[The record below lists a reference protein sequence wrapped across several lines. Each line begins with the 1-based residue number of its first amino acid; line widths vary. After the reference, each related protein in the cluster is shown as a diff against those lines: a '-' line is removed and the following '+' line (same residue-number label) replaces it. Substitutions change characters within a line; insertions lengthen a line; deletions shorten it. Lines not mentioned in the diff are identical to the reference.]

1 MQSLEISK
9 KQVISLDYQGAKVS
23 VLSHS
28 PVPHRY
34 SSKWVQISEL
44 LPLRPAKE
52 EDFLSLPVLHEGFFD
67 SHMHPSW
74 MARLLSQIDLNQK
87 TTEELN
93 VEMDSNNKSVVYGF
107 GWNEEFYGL
116 GLDEITRYFDL
127 VLPQDREIYFFRK
140 CGHSAYL
147 SKAAKKKLKIDRSQ
161 LIKDKEIAKIPE
173 QEIDTDEFIRNFK
186 KIISNLKKE
195 GISSGCDLLISFKDL
210 QNLKLTTD
218 SEFDLHY
225 FGDIH
230 SFDFFKTSSKKNNQ
244 YVKFFLDGSLGSQS
258 AWLSQAYEDN
268 PQNTGIQ
275 IWKDENLFQKAK
287 QALEKNFLLAFHA
300 LGDGAIDQALRLGD
314 ALAPELKKASA
325 KSERF
330 FHRLEHL
337 QVCRDDQIEKI
348 KKQGFWSLGLQPSHR
363 IADSSFILKR
373 LGEKRAIKESYRLKS
388 FLNAGLRLSLG
399 SDAPIVSFSP
409 SKCIDASTQD
419 PRACERLSLNQC
431 FELMITK
438 GRQNAGFDVKK
449 LTHNSKAWLSNE

>member
-1 MQSLEISK
+1 MQSLENSK

-23 VLSHS
+23 TLSYS
-28 PVPHRY
+28 AVPQPY
-34 SSKWVQISEL
+34 SSKWIQISEL
-44 LPLRPAKE
+44 QPLRPANE
-52 EDFLSLPVLHEGFFD
+52 QDFLSLPVLHEGFFD

-93 VEMDSNNKSVVYGF
+93 VEMGSTNKSVVYGF
-107 GWNEEFYGL
+107 GWNEEFYGV

-127 VLPQDREIYFFRK
+127 VLPQDRKIYFFRK

-147 SKAAKKKLKIDRSQ
+147 SKAAKKKLKINHSQ
-161 LIKDKEIAKIPE
+161 LIRDKEIAKIPE
-173 QEIDTDEFIRNFK
+173 QNINVDEFIRNFK
-186 KIISNLKKE
+186 IVISNLKSE
-195 GISSGCDLLISFKDL
+195 GISSACDLLVSNHDL
-210 QNLKLTTD
+210 QNLKSIMD
-218 SEFDLHY
+218 SEFDIHY
-225 FGDIH
+225 FQDIH
-230 SFDFFKTSSKKNNQ
+230 SFNFFKNSPKKNNQ

-258 AWLSQAYEDN
+258 AWLSQAYQDN
-268 PQNTGIQ
+268 PLNTGIQ
-275 IWKDENLFQKAK
+275 IWNDENLFQKAK

-314 ALAPELKKASA
+314 ALAPELKKLSA
-325 KSERF
+325 KSEGF

-363 IADSSFILKR
+363 IADSSFTLKR
-373 LGEKRAIKESYRLKS
+373 LGEKRAMKESYRLKS

-409 SKCIDASTQD
+409 SKCINASTQD
-419 PRACERLSLNQC
+419 PRSCERLSLSQC
-431 FELMITK
+431 FELMITQ
-438 GRQNAGFDVKK
+438 GRQNTGFDVKK
-449 LTHNSKAWLSNE
+449 LTRDSKAWLSNE